1 MKRPVT
7 PGEQRYEQLLKRFW
21 EAVYAADKR
30 AQLQTSIS
38 ETIDPAGAPAPP
50 PLQFEREGKTWT
62 ALGFQREN
70 PDTDFRCGGMLSL
83 YCLVYFV
90 ERNDDDIIRAMVKT
104 LGLGSV
110 ASVYPFAPVAIN
122 VTVMLGS
129 LFWHRD
135 DALKQ
140 TVLNDKQTHFWR
152 LLQQSKD
159 MPLAFFELFVCAMKI
174 FDHNWRE
181 TKAGYMT
188 SADVLKTTRSKISEV
203 LSQNPRT
210 IEELV
215 HQGGKHQG
223 EIQWAGGK

>member
-7 PGEQRYEQLLKRFW
+7 PGEQRYEQLLKRLW

-30 AQLQTSIS
+30 AQAQAQAQAQASIS
-38 ETIDPAGAPAPP
+38 DTVDHP

-104 LGLGSV
+104 LGMGSV

-122 VTVMLGS
+122 VTVMLGG
-129 LFWHRD
+129 LFWYRD

-174 FDHNWRE
+174 FDHNWHE

-210 IEELV
+210 IEQLV
-215 HQGGKHQG
+215 HTG
-223 EIQWAGGK
+223 EKQWAGGK